1 MIIEFKIEGM
11 DCARCI
17 SKIES
22 AVRALPGVEAAK
34 VSLIDN
40 SALVKLNPARTS
52 QDTVFKAVESVGY
65 NVSR

>member
-34 VSLIDN
+34 VSLIDS